1 MSFLC
6 LTNENKVNK
15 VKENSVS
22 LLSASKK
29 NMLIAENHVDFEAPG
44 DKDMVLIF
52 LIVRVRTGVIR
63 DSFYTKQTKNP
74 KMQKL
79 VQI

>member
-1 MSFLC
+1 
-6 LTNENKVNK
+6 
-15 VKENSVS
+15 
-22 LLSASKK
+22 
-29 NMLIAENHVDFEAPG
+29 MLIAENHVDFKAPG

-63 DSFYTKQTKNP
+63 DSFYTKQTKTP
-74 KMQKL
+74 KTQKL